1 MYVID
6 TARLRLRRLG
16 DEDAAFMLELLN
28 DPAFIRNIGD
38 RGVRS
43 EADAIRYLRDG
54 PIASYARHGYG
65 LYLVELRDTG
75 EAAGI
80 CGLVKRDYLEDVDVG
95 FAFLPRFRRQGYALE
110 SASAVRSYAMGA
122 LGLTRLLAITSPDNT
137 DSIRVLERIGLRF
150 ARMVRPPGDGGEV
163 RLFTSDA

>member
-1 MYVID
+1 MYVIE

-16 DEDAAFMLELLN
+16 DGDAAFMLELLN

-54 PIASYARHGYG
+54 PLASYARHGYG

-80 CGLVKRDYLEDVDVG
+80 CGLVKREYLEDADVG

-110 SASAVRSYAMGA
+110 SASAVRSYAMGG
-122 LGLTRLLAITSPDNT
+122 LGLTRLLAITSPDNA
-137 DSIRVLERIGLRF
+137 DSIRVLEKIGLRF